1 MLRAKDMVFRISM
14 DINSDQKTH
23 TYPRSTELPGA
34 RLALPRK
41 ATRAKFTHDLANHAT
56 IFVANAHRWMP
67 SLLCSLVEL
76 LSNSSGSG
84 SLRQDCFSNSYAH
97 GQTKSWLFFIT
108 RLGRWPLLV
117 AVIAHRENLVALNV
131 MDGGARRSRSTS
143 AKSSCWPF
151 IAYRNVERHFSIN
164 W

>member
-1 MLRAKDMVFRISM
+1 MESQWISVPTKN
-14 DINSDQKTH
+14 IYLSHKYGT
-23 TYPRSTELPGA
+23 PRSQVSPSKGSDMG
-34 RLALPRK
+34 
-41 ATRAKFTHDLANHAT
+41 KFTRDRANHAT
-56 IFVANAHRWMP
+56 IFIADACRWMP

-76 LSNSSGSG
+76 LSNSSGGG
-84 SLRQDCFSNSYAH
+84 SLRQYCFSNNYAH

-108 RLGRWPLLV
+108 ILGRWSFLV

-151 IAYRNVERHFSIN
+151 IACRNVERHFSIN